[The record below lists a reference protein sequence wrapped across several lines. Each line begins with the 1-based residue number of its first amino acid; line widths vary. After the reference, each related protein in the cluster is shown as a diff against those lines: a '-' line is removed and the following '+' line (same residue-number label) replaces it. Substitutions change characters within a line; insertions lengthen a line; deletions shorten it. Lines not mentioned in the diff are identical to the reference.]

1 MGVYA
6 CVLCVFA
13 RVPAHLGVW
22 VPMEDKRE
30 YQSLELE
37 MQCLWVTWLTCSDQ
51 NSKPMIEQWVLVTI
65 ESSVHPNVVF
75 QLKRERN
82 PVQYDIWVTSLGV

>member
-1 MGVYA
+1 MCVYA

-37 MQCLWVTWLTCSDQ
+37 MQCLWVTWLMCSDQ

-75 QLKRERN
+75 QFKRKRN